1 MLIIM
6 FNAEIIDRIKDK
18 LITSK
23 QKISVAE
30 SVTTGL
36 LQAAFGSAEFALQ
49 FFEGG
54 ITAYNINQ
62 KIRHLEIDRKKGEEC
77 NCVSEQTSNEMALGV
92 CELFGTDWGIA
103 ITGYATAVPE
113 SDFKL
118 FAYFSICFDREIKLT
133 ERIDLKDEKPE
144 EAQLKYVNTILETF
158 LKLLR

>member
-1 MLIIM
+1 M
-6 FNAEIIDRIKDK
+6 FNSKLIDRIKENLIGRNEK
-18 LITSK
+18 L
-23 QKISVAE
+23 SVAE
-30 SVTTGL
+30 SVTAGF
-36 LQAAFGSAEFALQ
+36 LQAAMASAEMALK

-54 ITAYNINQ
+54 ITTYNINQ
-62 KIRHLEIDRKKGEEC
+62 KVTHLRIDKKKGEEC

-103 ITGYATAVPE
+103 ITGYATQVPE

>member
-1 MLIIM
+1 VLNLPYS
-6 FNAEIIDRIKDK
+6 FLKE
-18 LITSK
+18 
-23 QKISVAE
+23 
-30 SVTTGL
+30 
-36 LQAAFGSAEFALQ
+36 
-49 FFEGG
+49 G
-54 ITAYNINQ
+54 ITAITSTQ

-103 ITGYATAVPE
+103 ITGYATPVPE